1 MKKSSTDYMI
11 NCYCPANGKLLG
23 KVAPAYPED
32 IDNAVAKAAAAQQQ
46 WEKTSFDERKKV
58 LRTLQKYV
66 YIIVRCLTV
75 LRECK
80 INSDRSITDMS
91 SQTRM

>member
-32 IDNAVAKAAAAQQQ
+32 IDNAIAKAAAAQQQ
-46 WEKTSFDERKKV
+46 WAKTSFDERKRV

-66 YIIVRCLTV
+66 LHYSRTAPCFMKT
-75 LRECK
+75 CN
-80 INSDRSITDMS
+80 NSNWFVIDTS
-91 SQTRM
+91 SQTRI

>member
-1 MKKSSTDYMI
+1 MI

-32 IDNAVAKAAAAQQQ
+32 IDDAIAKAAAAQQQ
-46 WEKTSFDERKKV
+46 WAKTSFDERKKV

-66 YIIVRCLTV
+66 LYLWRYGVVGVGILTD
-75 LRECK
+75 L
-80 INSDRSITDMS
+80 
-91 SQTRM
+91 SQICPLEPGRNHHRRLPRFR